1 MNDAKTPARRHLVLA
16 GAGHSHVAVLKHF
29 GMRPAPGLRLTLVSR
44 ATYAPY
50 SGMLPGLIAGHYD
63 FDACHID
70 LRRLARFAGA
80 DFVQA
85 EAESLEPEKQRLLI
99 TGRPPL
105 HYDFLSLNIGAQPA
119 VPPADERAA
128 RVFPVKPVDVLLSGC
143 RELCRMAQARN
154 GRLDIAVV
162 GGGAGGVE
170 LILALQHGLLREGLD
185 ETRCSSRLV
194 TDQTQIL
201 TEHNRRVRARFV
213 QVLATRGI
221 EVITRECVTAVEPP
235 GLRCE
240 SGRAI
245 AADFV
250 MWATAVAAPNW
261 LESTGLDLD
270 ARGFIRIDA
279 RLQSTSHAN
288 VFAAGDVA
296 GSMET
301 PHPKSGVYA
310 VKQGAVLASNLR
322 RYHEHRRLKRY
333 RPQTRALAL
342 ISTGNRYAVAS
353 RGRLYAAGGWLWRVK
368 DWIDRR
374 WMSKYNDLPA
384 MREPRS
390 ATSGAHGEADVDF
403 ARKPAMRC
411 GGCGAK
417 VGDAVLKRVLKR
429 LAKRT
434 GEGVDIGL
442 EDMDDAAVFTPPAG
456 VKLVQSIDYFR
467 DFINDPFV
475 LGEIAANHALS
486 DLYAMGA
493 RPHSALALA
502 TLPYAAESVMEEQLY
517 QLMAGA
523 MRTLDTAG
531 AALLGGHSGEGAEL
545 GIGFSVTGMID
556 ADDLARR
563 RMLAPGQVLILTK
576 PLGTGALF
584 AADMRHRAHGRWIDL
599 AVAMMRQSSAQ
610 AADCLRAH
618 HASACTDVTGFG
630 LIGHL
635 LALLR
640 PSGLGAD
647 IELRALPLLEG
658 ARECVAAGIFS
669 SLQPQNAR
677 LEQSVTAAD
686 TVRTHPAWPLLF
698 DPQTSGG
705 LLAAVPP
712 DEATACIA
720 ELRELGYRQACVIG
734 RARPSAATAISII

>member
-1 MNDAKTPARRHLVLA
+1 MRDSKAPARRHLVLA
-16 GAGHSHVAVLKHF
+16 GGGHSHVAVLRHF
-29 GMRPAPGLRLTLVSR
+29 GMRPAPGLKLTLISR
-44 ATYAPY
+44 GTYAPY

-85 EAESLEPEKQRLLI
+85 EVESLEPEKQRLCI
-99 TGRPPL
+99 TGRPQL
-105 HYDFLSLNIGAQPA
+105 YYDFLSLNIGAQPA
-119 VPPADERAA
+119 VPPANEQAA
-128 RVFPVKPVDVLLSGC
+128 RVFPVKPVEVLLEGCHELRRTLRAGSG
-143 RELCRMAQARN
+143 RI
-154 GRLDIAVV
+154 DVAVV

-170 LILALQHGLLREGLD
+170 LMLALHHGLTREGLD
-185 ETRCSSRLV
+185 QRCDWRIV

-201 TEHNRRVRARFV
+201 AEHNRRVRARFV
-213 QVLATRGI
+213 RVLAARLI
-221 EVITRECVTAVEPP
+221 EVITGERVTAVEPP
-235 GLRCE
+235 GLRCA

-250 MWATAVAAPNW
+250 MWATPVAAPKW
-261 LESTGLDLD
+261 VESTGLDLD
-270 ARGFIRIDA
+270 ARGFVRIDA
-279 RLQSTSHAN
+279 RLRSTSHPN

-310 VKQGAVLASNLR
+310 VKQGAVLAANLR
-322 RYHEHRRLKRY
+322 RYHENRRLKRY

-342 ISTGNRYAVAS
+342 ISTGDRYAVAS
-353 RGRLYAAGGWLWRVK
+353 RGGLYAAGGWLWRVK

-374 WMSKYNDLPA
+374 WIAKYNDLPA
-384 MREPRS
+384 MREAETP
-390 ATSGAHGEADVDF
+390 ALAQHGEAGI
-403 ARKPAMRC
+403 KPAMRC

-429 LAKRT
+429 IAKAT

-442 EDMDDAAVFTPPAG
+442 EAMDDAAVFTPPAG

-486 DLYAMGA
+486 DIYAMGA

-502 TLPYAAESVMEEQLY
+502 TLPYAAERVMEEQLY

-523 MRTLDTAG
+523 TRALDAAG

-545 GIGFSVTGMID
+545 AIGFSVTGVID
-556 ADDLARR
+556 GEDLARR
-563 RMLAPGQVLILTK
+563 RTLAPGHVLVLTK

-584 AADMRHRAHGRWIDL
+584 AADMRHRAQGRWIDL

-630 LIGHL
+630 LVGHL

-640 PSGLGAD
+640 P
-647 IELRALPLLEG
+647 
-658 ARECVAAGIFS
+658 
-669 SLQPQNAR
+669 
-677 LEQSVTAAD
+677 
-686 TVRTHPAWPLLF
+686 
-698 DPQTSGG
+698 
-705 LLAAVPP
+705 
-712 DEATACIA
+712 
-720 ELRELGYRQACVIG
+720 
-734 RARPSAATAISII
+734 

>member
-1 MNDAKTPARRHLVLA
+1 MNDSRTPARRHLVLA
-16 GAGHSHVAVLKHF
+16 GGGHSHVAVLKHF
-29 GMRPAPGLRLTLVSR
+29 GMRPTPGLALTLVSR

-85 EAESLEPEKQRLLI
+85 DVESVEPENQRLYVSD
-99 TGRPPL
+99 RPSL

-128 RVFPVKPVDVLLSGC
+128 RVFPVKPADVLLGGC
-143 RELCRMAQARN
+143 RELRRLAQARN
-154 GRLDIAVV
+154 GRIGIAVV

-170 LILALQHGLLREGLD
+170 LMLALHHGLARESLGERWD
-185 ETRCSSRLV
+185 WRIV
-194 TDQTQIL
+194 TDQAEIL
-201 TEHNRRVRARFV
+201 IEHNHRVRARFV
-213 QVLATRGI
+213 RVLATRGI
-221 EVITRECVTAVEPP
+221 EVITGERVTAVEPP
-235 GLRCE
+235 GLRCD

-250 MWATAVAAPNW
+250 MWATAVAAPEW
-261 LESTGLDLD
+261 LSATGLDLD
-270 ARGFIRIDA
+270 ARGFVRIDA
-279 RLQSTSHAN
+279 RLRSTSHPN
-288 VFAAGDVA
+288 VYAAGDVA

-301 PHPKSGVYA
+301 PRPKSGVYA
-310 VKQGAVLASNLR
+310 VRQGAVLAANLR
-322 RYHEHRRLKRY
+322 RHHEHRRLKAY

-342 ISTGNRYAVAS
+342 ISTGDRYAVAS
-353 RGRLYAAGGWLWRVK
+353 RAGLYAAGGWLWRVK
-368 DWIDRR
+368 DGIDRR
-374 WMSKYNDLPA
+374 WMAKYNDLPS
-384 MREPRS
+384 MREPRG
-390 ATSGAHGEADVDF
+390 ATSGAHGEADVDLD
-403 ARKPAMRC
+403 RKPAMRC

-417 VGDAVLKRVLKR
+417 VGGAVLKRVLKR
-429 LAKRT
+429 VARGT
-434 GEGVDIGL
+434 GEDIDIGL
-442 EDMDDAAVFTPPAG
+442 EAMDDAAVFTPPAG
-456 VKLVQSIDYFR
+456 LKLVQSIDYFR
-467 DFINDPFV
+467 DFINDPFL

-502 TLPYAAESVMEEQLY
+502 TLPYAGERVMEEQLY

-523 MRTLDTAG
+523 VRTLDTAG

-545 GIGFSVTGMID
+545 AIGFSVNGVID

-576 PLGTGALF
+576 PLGIGALF
-584 AADMRHRAHGRWIDL
+584 AADMRHRAQGRWIDL
-599 AVAMMRQSSAQ
+599 AVAMMRQSSAL

-647 IELRALPLLEG
+647 IQLAALPLLEG
-658 ARECVAAGIFS
+658 ALDCAAAGIVS

-677 LEQSVTAAD
+677 LDKSIAD
-686 TVRTHPAWPLLF
+686 ADAVRAHPAWPLLF

-712 DEATACIA
+712 DNAAACVA
-720 ELRELGYRQACVIG
+720 ELRESGYRQATIIG
-734 RARPSAATAISII
+734 RIRAASSSLVAVI